1 MIINKILQ
9 GFIFPTFNND
19 WLFHF
24 VHSSSNMC
32 LFLLLFPYL
41 ASGQFLQT
49 VKVGLLFSKDTASV
63 MRAVGYRTSAAAVLV
78 ARDRIRAEHL
88 LDQYDFNFTVK
99 FDECTE
105 GLAGG
110 KTVELINHDNVDV
123 IIGPTCNRA
132 GIAVASLAAYYNVP
146 VFQWGLTTA
155 ADIGNVSRY
164 PTTVTLSLDTHSMAL
179 GVREVLR
186 RFEWDEFVFI
196 YSNDGDEEKCASMKD
211 DLEKMGIENSDVTLA
226 YMVQIQTVTL
236 DALQKALT
244 EVSKRG
250 RIIIA
255 CFANG
260 RGFKKAFVASTVLAG
275 MSTDEYM
282 YMFAEPQSRGFYVD
296 EINGGEHYSWDDTDG
311 NFVTGLTPEQIRDA
325 YGKVLYICDNMGL
338 PTTITPE
345 FANFSSQLISRM
357 TEQPFNCVQ
366 DCSNS
371 TYKVPA
377 TYAGQLFDA
386 FYAYGVA
393 LNRSLTQD
401 PTRANLKNGSFVL
414 SDIGMSFQG
423 VGGGTVTLD
432 DTGTRI
438 VQVYMFA
445 LNTSLLPYLAA
456 SLVING
462 SEVEYTPFY
471 KSEAD
476 LWSVRPLARPICGF
490 SGLECPPDF
499 VKEYLVY
506 TIIAAV
512 IVVLALLAGCA
523 GLLYTMQ
530 MKRKE
535 MERQDLLWQVP
546 FIELQQV
553 QSKSKAEASMHSFAS
568 GPSTSTKI
576 TVESRSET
584 INFIFYYYQQDILA
598 AMKHDLIL
606 QFDAEQKAEFRQMR
620 NFDNDNLNK
629 FIGLC
634 LDGPQLFSLWRFCSR
649 GSLSDVIS
657 KSSMQMDSFFMFSLI
672 RDISNGLLFIHNS
685 FLKCHGH
692 LTSRCCLIDDRW
704 QIKISGYGL
713 KSVRTFENPKKEDLL
728 WTPPENL
735 RNENEERLPE
745 GDIYSF
751 GIICSEIL
759 TRSSAFDLENRK
771 EKPDVIIYQVKK
783 GGHNPMR
790 PSLDT
795 GETVEINP
803 ALLHLI
809 RDCWTERPSERPS
822 IEQVRGHLNG
832 MRDGRK
838 SNLMDHVFNMLET
851 YASTLEEEVSDRTK
865 ELVEEKKK
873 SDVLLYRMLPKMVAD
888 KLKLGQTVEPETFEQ
903 VTIFFSDVVQF
914 TTLAGKCT
922 PLQVVTLLN
931 DLYTIFDG
939 IIEQNDVYKVETIGD
954 GYLCVSGLPHRN
966 GNEHIRHIAR
976 MSLGFLSSLEFFR
989 VQHLPSERINL
1000 RIGINCGSV
1009 VAGVVGLTMPR
1020 YCLFGDAVNTASR
1033 MESNG
1038 KPGKIHVTAEAN
1050 QMLTQVVGGFRT
1062 ESRGEVIIKGKGVME
1077 TYWLLGE
1084 QSRISVSAQAPR
1096 EKTPEPPRR
1105 QSVRSISPIIEKM
1118 SEETQKGLYSAYKDF
1133 NNGNECVS

>member
-1 MIINKILQ
+1 MIL
-9 GFIFPTFNND
+9 
-19 WLFHF
+19 LF
-24 VHSSSNMC
+24 
-32 LFLLLFPYL
+32 FLLPYF
-41 ASGQFLQT
+41 AGGQFTKQI
-49 VKVGLLFSKDTASV
+49 KVGLLFSKDAPST
-63 MRAVGYRTSAAAVLV
+63 MRAVGYRTSASAVLV
-78 ARDRIRAEHL
+78 ARDRIREEHL
-88 LDQYDFNFTVK
+88 LDEYDFNFTVK
-99 FDECTE
+99 FDECSE
-105 GLAGG
+105 SLAAG
-110 KTVELINHDNVDV
+110 KTVELINVDDVDV

-132 GIAVASLAAYYNVP
+132 GVSTASLSAYYNVP
-146 VFQWGLTTA
+146 VFEWGLTTT
-155 ADIGNVSRY
+155 ADIGNFSRY
-164 PTTVTLSLDTHSMAL
+164 PTTVTLSLDTHSMAI
-179 GVREVLR
+179 GVREVLQ
-186 RFEWDEFVFI
+186 RFDWDEFVFV
-196 YSNDGDEEKCASMKD
+196 YSNDGDEEKCAAMKD
-211 DLEKMGIENSDVTLA
+211 DMEKMSIEYADTTLA
-226 YMVQIQTVTL
+226 YMYQIQTVTMDSL
-236 DALQKALT
+236 KRALK
-244 EVSKRG
+244 EISKRG
-250 RIIIA
+250 RIVVT
-255 CFANG
+255 CFAG
-260 RGFKKAFVASTVLAG
+260 GKGFKKAFVSATVLAE
-275 MSTDEYM
+275 MSNDEYV
-282 YMFAEPQSRGFYVD
+282 YIFAEPQSRGFYVD
-296 EINGGEHYSWDDTDG
+296 EANGGLHYSWDDSDG
-311 NFVTGLTPEQIRDA
+311 SFVTGLTTDQIRAA
-325 YGKVLYICDNMGL
+325 YGRVLYICDNMGEP
-338 PTTITPE
+338 PTKTPE
-345 FANFSSQLISRM
+345 FLNFTTQVIERM
-357 TEQPFNCVQ
+357 SEQPFNCVQ
-366 DCSNS
+366 DCANS
-371 TYKVPA
+371 TYKVSA

-386 FYAYGVA
+386 FYSYAVA
-393 LNRSLTQD
+393 LNKSLAMNPSATD
-401 PTRANLKNGSFVL
+401 LKNGSL
-414 SDIGMSFQG
+414 IMSSIGMTFRG
-423 VGGGTVTLD
+423 VGGSSVTLD
-432 DTGTRI
+432 ETGSRI

-445 LNTSLLPYLAA
+445 MNSSLLPYIAA
-456 SLVING
+456 SLLVNG
-462 SEVEYTPFY
+462 NQVEYTPFY
-471 KSEAD
+471 SSESV
-476 LWSVRPLARPICGF
+476 LWKGGVRPKSRPICGF
-490 SGLECPPDF
+490 SGNECPPDF
-499 VKEYLVY
+499 VKDYLIY
-506 TIIAAV
+506 TIIAALIV
-512 IVVLALLAGCA
+512 IAALLAGCA
-523 GLLYTMQ
+523 GLLYTIH
-530 MKRKE
+530 MKKKE

-546 FIELQQV
+546 FIELQQI

-576 TVESRSET
+576 TIESRSET
-584 INFIFYYYQQDILA
+584 TNFIFYYYKQDITA
-598 AMKHDLIL
+598 ARKHDLIL
-606 QFDAEQKAEFRQMR
+606 MFDTNEKAEFRQMR

-634 LDGPQLFSLWRFCSR
+634 LDGPQLLSLWRFCSR

-672 RDISNGLLFIHNS
+672 RDISNGLSFIHNS
-685 FLKCHGH
+685 FLKYHGH

-713 KSVRTFENPKKEDLL
+713 KAVRTFENPKKEDLL
-728 WTPPENL
+728 WTAPEHL
-735 RNENEERLPE
+735 RNESGEKTSE

-790 PSLDT
+790 PSLET
-795 GETVEINP
+795 SETVEINP

-822 IEQVRGHLNG
+822 IEQVRSHLNG

-976 MSLGFLSSLEFFR
+976 MALGFLSSLQYFR
-989 VQHLPSERINL
+989 VQHLPAERINL

-1038 KPGKIHVTAEAN
+1038 KPGQIHVTAEAN
-1050 QMLTQVVGGFRT
+1050 KMLTQVVGGFKT

-1077 TYWLLGE
+1077 TFWLLGE
-1084 QSRISVSAQAPR
+1084 ESGLSVSAQR
-1096 EKTPEPPRR
+1096 KKTPEEPPRR
-1105 QSVRSISPIIEKM
+1105 QSVRSISPIIEKNV
-1118 SEETQKGLYSAYKDF
+1118 EKEVAKGLYTEYKDI
-1133 NNGNECVS
+1133 NNGNEM

>member
-1 MIINKILQ
+1 
-9 GFIFPTFNND
+9 
-19 WLFHF
+19 
-24 VHSSSNMC
+24 
-32 LFLLLFPYL
+32 
-41 ASGQFLQT
+41 
-49 VKVGLLFSKDTASV
+49 
-63 MRAVGYRTSAAAVLV
+63 MRSVGYRTSASAVLV

-88 LDQYDFNFTVK
+88 LDEYDFNFTVK
-99 FDECTE
+99 FDECSE
-105 GLAGG
+105 SLSAG
-110 KTVELINHDNVDV
+110 KTVELINQDDVDV

-132 GIAVASLAAYYNVP
+132 GVSTASLAAYYNVP
-146 VFQWGLTTA
+146 VFEWGLTTT
-155 ADIGNVSRY
+155 ADIGNFSRY
-164 PTTVTLSLDTHSMAL
+164 PTTVTVSLDTHSMAVA
-179 GVREVLR
+179 VRDVLQ
-186 RFEWDEFVFI
+186 RFDWEEFVFI

-211 DLEKMGIENSDVTLA
+211 DMEKMSVENVDVTLA
-226 YMVQIQTVTL
+226 YMYQIQTVTMESL
-236 DALQKALT
+236 KKALK

-250 RIIIA
+250 RIVVT
-255 CFANG
+255 CFAG
-260 RGFKKAFVASTVLAG
+260 SKGFKKAFVAATVLAG
-275 MSTDEYM
+275 MSTDEYI
-282 YMFAEPQSRGFYVD
+282 YIFAEPQSRGFYVD
-296 EINGGEHYSWDDTDG
+296 EITGGVHYSWDDSDG
-311 NFVTGLTPEQIRDA
+311 NFVSGLTNEQIREA
-325 YGKVLYICDNMGL
+325 YGRVLYICDNMGE
-338 PTTITPE
+338 PPTITAQY
-345 FANFSSQLISRM
+345 ANFTTQVINRM
-357 TEQPFNCVQ
+357 SEQPFNCVQ
-366 DCSNS
+366 DCANA
-371 TYKVPA
+371 TYKVTA

-386 FYAYGVA
+386 FYAYAVA
-393 LNRSLTQD
+393 LNKSLAMD
-401 PTRANLKNGSFVL
+401 PTTTNLKNGSLIL
-414 SDIGMSFQG
+414 SNIAMTFQG
-423 VGGGTVTLD
+423 VGGSSVSLD
-432 DTGTRI
+432 ETGSRI
-438 VQVYMFA
+438 AQVFMFA
-445 LNTSLLPYLAA
+445 MNSSLLPYIAA
-456 SLVING
+456 ALLVNG
-462 SEVEYTPFY
+462 SRVDYTPY
-471 KSEAD
+471 YSSESV
-476 LWSVRPLARPICGF
+476 LWKGGVKPLSKPICGF
-490 SGLECPPDF
+490 TGTECPPDF
-499 VKEYLVY
+499 VKDYLIY
-506 TIIAAV
+506 TIIAALIV
-512 IVVLALLAGCA
+512 IAALLAGCT
-523 GLLYTMQ
+523 GLLYTIH
-530 MKRKE
+530 MKKKE

-546 FIELQQV
+546 FIELQQI

-576 TVESRSET
+576 TIESRSET
-584 INFIFYYYQQDILA
+584 TNFIFYYHKQEIVA

-606 QFDAEQKAEFRQMR
+606 LFDTNEKSEFRQMR

-634 LDGPQLFSLWRFCSR
+634 LDGPQLLSLWRFCSR

-672 RDISNGLLFIHNS
+672 RDISNGLSFIHNS
-685 FLKCHGH
+685 FLKYHGH

-704 QIKISGYGL
+704 QVKISGYGL

-728 WTPPENL
+728 WTAPEHL
-735 RNENEERLPE
+735 RNESGEKTSE

-790 PSLDT
+790 PSLET
-795 GETVEINP
+795 SETVEVNP

-822 IEQVRGHLNG
+822 IEQVRSHLNG

-888 KLKLGQTVEPETFEQ
+888 KLKVGQAVEPETFEQ

-976 MSLGFLSSLEFFR
+976 MALGFLSSLQYFR
-989 VQHLPSERINL
+989 VQHLPAERINL

-1038 KPGKIHVTAEAN
+1038 KPGQIHVTAEAN
-1050 QMLTQVVGGFRT
+1050 RMLIQVVGGFKT

-1077 TYWLLGE
+1077 TFWLLGE
-1084 QSRISVSAQAPR
+1084 ESGISVSAQR
-1096 EKTPEPPRR
+1096 KKTPPEPPRR
-1105 QSVRSISPIIEKM
+1105 QSVRSISPIVEKNA
-1118 SEETQKGLYSAYKDF
+1118 EEDSAKGLYSEYKDI
-1133 NNGNECVS
+1133 NNVNG

>member
-1 MIINKILQ
+1 MIL
-9 GFIFPTFNND
+9 
-19 WLFHF
+19 L
-24 VHSSSNMC
+24 
-32 LFLLLFPYL
+32 LFLLPSIVF
-41 ASGQFLQT
+41 GQFT
-49 VKVGLLFSKDTASV
+49 KSIKVGLLFSKDAPSV
-63 MRAVGYRTSAAAVLV
+63 MRSIGYRTSASAVLV

-99 FDECTE
+99 FDECSE
-105 GLAGG
+105 SLSAG
-110 KTVELINHDNVDV
+110 KTVELINQDDVDV

-132 GIAVASLAAYYNVP
+132 GVSTASLAAYYNVP
-146 VFQWGLTTA
+146 VFEWGLTTT
-155 ADIGNVSRY
+155 ADIGNFSRY
-164 PTTVTLSLDTHSMAL
+164 PTTVTVSLDTHSMAVA
-179 GVREVLR
+179 VRDVLQ
-186 RFEWDEFVFI
+186 RFDWEEFVFI

-211 DLEKMGIENSDVTLA
+211 DMEKMSVENVDVTLA
-226 YMVQIQTVTL
+226 YMYQIQTVTMESL
-236 DALQKALT
+236 KKALK

-250 RIIIA
+250 RIVVT
-255 CFANG
+255 CFAG
-260 RGFKKAFVASTVLAG
+260 SKGFKKAFVAATVLAG
-275 MSTDEYM
+275 MSTDEYI
-282 YMFAEPQSRGFYVD
+282 YIFAEPQSRGFYVD
-296 EINGGEHYSWDDTDG
+296 ESNGGVHYSWDDSDG
-311 NFVTGLTPEQIRDA
+311 NFVTGLTNEQIREA
-325 YGKVLYICDNMGL
+325 YGKVLYICDNMGE
-338 PTTITPE
+338 PPIITAQY
-345 FANFSSQLISRM
+345 ANFTTQVINRM
-357 TEQPFNCVQ
+357 SEQPFNCVQ
-366 DCSNS
+366 DCANA
-371 TYKVPA
+371 TYKVTA

-386 FYAYGVA
+386 FYAYAVA
-393 LNRSLTQD
+393 LNKSLAMD
-401 PTRANLKNGSFVL
+401 PTTTNLKNGSLIL
-414 SDIGMSFQG
+414 SNIAMTFQG
-423 VGGGTVTLD
+423 VGGSSVSLD
-432 DTGTRI
+432 ETGSRI
-438 VQVYMFA
+438 AQVFMFA
-445 LNTSLLPYLAA
+445 MNSSLLPYIAA
-456 SLVING
+456 GLLVNG
-462 SEVEYTPFY
+462 SRVNYTPY
-471 KSEAD
+471 YSSESV
-476 LWSVRPLARPICGF
+476 LWKGGVKPLSRPICGF
-490 SGLECPPDF
+490 TGTECPPDF
-499 VKEYLVY
+499 VKDYLIY
-506 TIIAAV
+506 TIIAALIV
-512 IVVLALLAGCA
+512 IAALLAGCT
-523 GLLYTMQ
+523 GLLYTIH
-530 MKRKE
+530 MKKRE
-535 MERQDLLWQVP
+535 TERQDLLWQVP
-546 FIELQQV
+546 FIELQQI

-576 TVESRSET
+576 TIESRSET
-584 INFIFYYYQQDILA
+584 TNFIFYYHKQEIVA

-606 QFDAEQKAEFRQMR
+606 LFDTNEKSEFRQMR

-634 LDGPQLFSLWRFCSR
+634 LDGPQLLSLWRFCSR

-672 RDISNGLLFIHNS
+672 RDISNGLSFIHNS
-685 FLKCHGH
+685 FLKYHGH

-704 QIKISGYGL
+704 QVKISGYGL

-728 WTPPENL
+728 WTAPEHL
-735 RNENEERLPE
+735 RNESGEKTSE

-790 PSLDT
+790 PSLET
-795 GETVEINP
+795 SETVEVNP

-822 IEQVRGHLNG
+822 IEQVRSHLNG

-888 KLKLGQTVEPETFEQ
+888 KLKVGQAVEPETFEQ

-939 IIEQNDVYKVETIGD
+939 IIEQNDVYKVRELITPKFFKFLYQVETIGD

-976 MSLGFLSSLEFFR
+976 MALGFLSSLQYFR
-989 VQHLPSERINL
+989 VQHLPAERINL

-1038 KPGKIHVTAEAN
+1038 KPGQIHVTAEAN
-1050 QMLTQVVGGFRT
+1050 RMLTQVVGGFKT

-1077 TYWLLGE
+1077 TFWLLGE
-1084 QSRISVSAQAPR
+1084 DSGISVSTQR
-1096 EKTPEPPRR
+1096 KKTPPEPPRR
-1105 QSVRSISPIIEKM
+1105 QSVRSISPIVEKNA
-1118 SEETQKGLYSAYKDF
+1118 EEDSAKGLYSEYKDI
-1133 NNGNECVS
+1133 NNVNG

>member
-1 MIINKILQ
+1 MFAK
-9 GFIFPTFNND
+9 D
-19 WLFHF
+19 
-24 VHSSSNMC
+24 VSS
-32 LFLLLFPYL
+32 
-41 ASGQFLQT
+41 T
-49 VKVGLLFSKDTASV
+49 
-63 MRAVGYRTSAAAVLV
+63 MRSIGYRTSAAAVLV

-88 LDQYDFNFTVK
+88 LDGYDFNFIVK
-99 FDECTE
+99 FDECSE
-105 GLAGG
+105 SLAAG
-110 KTVELINHDNVDV
+110 KTVELINQDDVDV

-132 GIAVASLAAYYNVP
+132 GVATASLAAYYNVP
-146 VFQWGLTTA
+146 VFEWGLTTT
-155 ADIGNVSRY
+155 ADIGNFSRY
-164 PTTVTLSLDTHSMAL
+164 PTTVTLSLDTHSMAVA
-179 GVREVLR
+179 VREVLQ
-186 RFEWDEFVFI
+186 RFDWEEFVFI

-211 DLEKMGIENSDVTLA
+211 DMEKMSVENTDITLA
-226 YMVQIQTVTL
+226 YMYQIQTVTMESL
-236 DALQKALT
+236 KKALK
-244 EVSKRG
+244 EISKRG
-250 RIIIA
+250 RIVVT
-255 CFANG
+255 CFAG
-260 RGFKKAFVASTVLAG
+260 GKGFKKAFVSATVLAD
-275 MSTDEYM
+275 MSNDEYV
-282 YMFAEPQSRGFYVD
+282 YIFAEPQSRGFYVD
-296 EINGGEHYSWDDTDG
+296 EANGAVHYSWDDSDG
-311 NFVTGLTPEQIRDA
+311 NFVTGLSNDQIREA
-325 YGKVLYICDNMGL
+325 YGRVLYICDNMGE
-338 PTTITPE
+338 PPNKTIE
-345 FANFSSQLISRM
+345 FTNFTSQVISRM
-357 TEQPFNCVQ
+357 AEQPFNCVA
-366 DCSNS
+366 DCANA
-371 TYKVPA
+371 TYKVSA

-393 LNRSLTQD
+393 LNKSIAMD
-401 PTRANLKNGSFVL
+401 PTTSNLKNGSLIL
-414 SDIGMSFQG
+414 SNIAMTFKG
-423 VGGGTVTLD
+423 VGGSSVTLD
-432 DTGTRI
+432 DTGSRI
-438 VQVYMFA
+438 VQVFMFA
-445 LNTSLLPYLAA
+445 MNSSLLPYIAA
-456 SLVING
+456 SLTVNV
-462 SEVEYTPFY
+462 SKVEYVPFY
-471 KSEAD
+471 TSESV
-476 LWSVRPLARPICGF
+476 LWKGGVKPLSRPICGF
-490 SGLECPPDF
+490 SGTECPPDF
-499 VKEYLVY
+499 VKDYLIY
-506 TIIAAV
+506 TIIAALIV
-512 IVVLALLAGCA
+512 IAALLAGCA
-523 GLLYTMQ
+523 GLLYTIH
-530 MKRKE
+530 MKKKE
-535 MERQDLLWQVP
+535 MERQDLLWQVS
-546 FIELQQV
+546 FLELQQI

-584 INFIFYYYQQDILA
+584 TNFIFYYHKQDIVA

-606 QFDAEQKAEFRQMR
+606 LFDANQKGEFRQMR

-634 LDGPQLFSLWRFCSR
+634 LDGPQLLSLWRFCSR

-672 RDISNGLLFIHNS
+672 RDISNGLAFIHNS
-685 FLKCHGH
+685 FLKNHGH

-728 WTPPENL
+728 WTAPEHL
-735 RNENEERLPE
+735 RNESGERTSE

-790 PSLDT
+790 PSLET
-795 GETVEINP
+795 SETVEINP

-809 RDCWTERPSERPS
+809 RDCWTERPSERPT
-822 IEQVRGHLNG
+822 IEQVRSHLNG
-832 MRDGRK
+832 MKDGRK

-888 KLKLGQTVEPETFEQ
+888 KLKLGQAVEPETFEQ

-976 MSLGFLSSLEFFR
+976 MALGFLSSLQFFR
-989 VQHLPSERINL
+989 VQHLPAERINL

-1038 KPGKIHVTAEAN
+1038 KPGQIHVTSDAN
-1050 QMLTQVVGGFRT
+1050 KMLTEVVGGFRT

-1077 TYWLLGE
+1077 TFWLLGE
-1084 QSRISVSAQAPR
+1084 ESGLSVSAQR
-1096 EKTPEPPRR
+1096 KKTPEPPRR
-1105 QSVRSISPIIEKM
+1105 QSVRSISPIIEKNAEVE
-1118 SEETQKGLYSAYKDF
+1118 SKGLYTEYKDI
-1133 NNGNECVS
+1133 NNGNDL

>member
-1 MIINKILQ
+1 
-9 GFIFPTFNND
+9 
-19 WLFHF
+19 
-24 VHSSSNMC
+24 
-32 LFLLLFPYL
+32 
-41 ASGQFLQT
+41 
-49 VKVGLLFSKDTASV
+49 
-63 MRAVGYRTSAAAVLV
+63 MRSIGYRTSAAAVLV

-88 LDQYDFNFTVK
+88 LDGYDFNFTVK
-99 FDECTE
+99 FDECSE
-105 GLAGG
+105 SLAAG
-110 KTVELINHDNVDV
+110 KTVELINQDDVDV

-132 GIAVASLAAYYNVP
+132 GVATAALASYYNVP
-146 VFQWGLTTA
+146 VFEWGLTTT
-155 ADIGNVSRY
+155 ADIGNFTRY
-164 PTTVTLSLDTHSMAL
+164 PTTVTLSLDTHRSNIPFILKENLFYFSMAIA
-179 GVREVLR
+179 VRDVLE
-186 RFEWDEFVFI
+186 RFDWEEFVFI

-211 DLEKMGIENSDVTLA
+211 DMEKMSVENPDVTLA
-226 YMVQIQTVTL
+226 YMYQIQTVTMDSL
-236 DALQKALT
+236 KRALK
-244 EVSKRG
+244 EISKRG
-250 RIIIA
+250 RNVDE
-255 CFANG
+255 ANG
-260 RGFKKAFVASTVLAG
+260 GL
-275 MSTDEYM
+275 
-282 YMFAEPQSRGFYVD
+282 
-296 EINGGEHYSWDDTDG
+296 HYSWDDSDG
-311 NFVTGLTPEQIRDA
+311 SFVTGLTNDQIREA
-325 YGKVLYICDNMGL
+325 YGRVLYICDNMGEPPNKTL
-338 PTTITPE
+338 E
-345 FANFSSQLISRM
+345 FLNFTSQVISRM
-357 TEQPFNCVQ
+357 AEQPFNCVA
-366 DCSNS
+366 DCANA
-371 TYKVPA
+371 TYKISA

-386 FYAYGVA
+386 FYSYAVA
-393 LNRSLTQD
+393 LNKSLAMD
-401 PTRANLKNGSFVL
+401 PSTSNLKNGSLILGNIAMTFK
-414 SDIGMSFQG
+414 G
-423 VGGGTVTLD
+423 VGGSSVTLD
-432 DTGTRI
+432 STGSRI

-445 LNTSLLPYLAA
+445 MNSSLLPYIAA
-456 SLVING
+456 SLLVNG
-462 SEVEYTPFY
+462 STVEYTPFY
-471 KSEAD
+471 SSESV
-476 LWSVRPLARPICGF
+476 LWKGGVKPLSRPICGF
-490 SGLECPPDF
+490 SGTECPADF
-499 VKEYLVY
+499 VRDYLIY
-506 TIIAAV
+506 TIIAALIV
-512 IVVLALLAGCA
+512 IAALLAGCA
-523 GLLYTMQ
+523 GLLYTIH
-530 MKRKE
+530 MKKKE
-535 MERQDLLWQVP
+535 MERQDLLWQVS
-546 FIELQQV
+546 FHELQQV
-553 QSKSKAEASMHSFAS
+553 QAKSKAEASMHSFAS

-584 INFIFYYYQQDILA
+584 TNFIFYYHKQEIIV

-606 QFDAEQKAEFRQMR
+606 LFDANQKAEFRQMR

-634 LDGPQLFSLWRFCSR
+634 LDGPQLLSLWRFCSR

-672 RDISNGLLFIHNS
+672 RDISNGLSFIHNS
-685 FLKCHGH
+685 FLKYHGH

-728 WTPPENL
+728 WTSPEHL
-735 RNENEERLPE
+735 RNESGERTSE

-759 TRSSAFDLENRK
+759 TRTSAFDLENRK

-790 PSLDT
+790 PSLET

-809 RDCWTERPSERPS
+809 RDCWTERPSERPT
-822 IEQVRGHLNG
+822 IEQVRSHLNG

-888 KLKLGQTVEPETFEQ
+888 KLKLGQAVEPETFEQ

-976 MSLGFLSSLEFFR
+976 MALGFLSSLQFFR
-989 VQHLPSERINL
+989 VQHLPAERINL

-1038 KPGKIHVTAEAN
+1038 KPGQIHVTADAN
-1050 QMLTQVVGGFRT
+1050 RMLTEVVGGFRT

-1077 TYWLLGE
+1077 TFWLLGE
-1084 QSRISVSAQAPR
+1084 ESGLSVSAQR
-1096 EKTPEPPRR
+1096 KKIPEPPRR
-1105 QSVRSISPIIEKM
+1105 QSVRSISPIIEKNA
-1118 SEETQKGLYSAYKDF
+1118 EEEMAKGLYSEYKDI
-1133 NNGNECVS
+1133 NNGN

>member
-1 MIINKILQ
+1 MIL
-9 GFIFPTFNND
+9 
-19 WLFHF
+19 
-24 VHSSSNMC
+24 
-32 LFLLLFPYL
+32 LFLLLPNLIF
-41 ASGQFLQT
+41 GQYNKT
-49 VKVGLLFSKDTASV
+49 IKVGLMFAKDVSST
-63 MRAVGYRTSAAAVLV
+63 MRSIGYRTSAAAVLV

-88 LDQYDFNFTVK
+88 LDGYDFNFIVK
-99 FDECTE
+99 FDECSE
-105 GLAGG
+105 SLAAG
-110 KTVELINHDNVDV
+110 KTVELINQDDVDV

-132 GIAVASLAAYYNVP
+132 GVATASLAAYYNVP
-146 VFQWGLTTA
+146 VFEWGLTTT
-155 ADIGNVSRY
+155 ADIGNFSRY
-164 PTTVTLSLDTHSMAL
+164 PTTVTLSLDTHSMAVA
-179 GVREVLR
+179 VREVLQ
-186 RFEWDEFVFI
+186 RFDW
-196 YSNDGDEEKCASMKD
+196 EE
-211 DLEKMGIENSDVTLA
+211 
-226 YMVQIQTVTL
+226 
-236 DALQKALT
+236 
-244 EVSKRG
+244 
-250 RIIIA
+250 
-255 CFANG
+255 
-260 RGFKKAFVASTVLAG
+260 KAFVSATVLAD
-275 MSTDEYM
+275 MSNDEYV
-282 YMFAEPQSRGFYVD
+282 YIFAESQSRGFYVD
-296 EINGGEHYSWDDTDG
+296 EANGAVHYSWDDSDG
-311 NFVTGLTPEQIRDA
+311 NFVTGLSNDQIREA
-325 YGKVLYICDNMGL
+325 YGRVLYICDNMGE
-338 PTTITPE
+338 PPNKTIE
-345 FANFSSQLISRM
+345 FTNFTSQVISRM
-357 TEQPFNCVQ
+357 AEQPFNCVA
-366 DCSNS
+366 DCANA
-371 TYKVPA
+371 TYKVSA

-393 LNRSLTQD
+393 LNKSIAMD
-401 PTRANLKNGSFVL
+401 PTTADLKNGSLIL
-414 SDIGMSFQG
+414 SNIAMTFKG
-423 VGGGTVTLD
+423 VGGGCVTLD
-432 DTGTRI
+432 ETGSRI
-438 VQVYMFA
+438 VQVFMFA
-445 LNTSLLPYLAA
+445 MNSSLLPYIAA
-456 SLVING
+456 SLTVNV
-462 SEVEYTPFY
+462 SKVEYVPFY
-471 KSEAD
+471 TSESV
-476 LWSVRPLARPICGF
+476 LWKGGVKPLSRPICGF
-490 SGLECPPDF
+490 SGTECPPDF
-499 VKEYLVY
+499 VKDYLIY
-506 TIIAAV
+506 TIIAALIV
-512 IVVLALLAGCA
+512 IAALLAGCA
-523 GLLYTMQ
+523 GLLYTIQ
-530 MKRKE
+530 EEVFSMKKKE
-535 MERQDLLWQVP
+535 MERQDLLWQVS
-546 FIELQQV
+546 FLELQQI

-584 INFIFYYYQQDILA
+584 TNFIFYYHKQDIVA

-606 QFDAEQKAEFRQMR
+606 LFDANQKGEFRQMR

-634 LDGPQLFSLWRFCSR
+634 LDGPQPLSLWEI
-649 GSLSDVIS
+649 L
-657 KSSMQMDSFFMFSLI
+657 FFMFSLI
-672 RDISNGLLFIHNS
+672 RDISNGLAFIHNS
-685 FLKCHGH
+685 FLKNHGH

-728 WTPPENL
+728 WTAPEHL
-735 RNENEERLPE
+735 RNESGERTSE

-790 PSLDT
+790 PSLET
-795 GETVEINP
+795 SETVEINP

-822 IEQVRGHLNG
+822 IEQVRSHLNG
-832 MRDGRK
+832 MKDGRK

-888 KLKLGQTVEPETFEQ
+888 KLKLGQAVEPETFEQ

-976 MSLGFLSSLEFFR
+976 MALGFLSSLQFFR
-989 VQHLPSERINL
+989 VQHLPAERINL
-1000 RIGINCGSV
+1000 RIGINCGTFSSLLLYHFVFLSRSV

-1038 KPGKIHVTAEAN
+1038 KPGQIHVTSDAN
-1050 QMLTQVVGGFRT
+1050 KMLTEVVGGFRT

-1077 TYWLLGE
+1077 TFWLLGE
-1084 QSRISVSAQAPR
+1084 ESGLSVSAQR
-1096 EKTPEPPRR
+1096 KKTPEPPRR
-1105 QSVRSISPIIEKM
+1105 QSVRSISPIIEKNAEVE
-1118 SEETQKGLYSAYKDF
+1118 SKGLYTEYKDI
-1133 NNGNECVS
+1133 NNGNDL